1 MTTCTNC
8 GNPLRPGANFCPLCQ
23 AAQPMGSI
31 QNPPVPTAG
40 TGRALART
48 LLLDPQGN
56 QFPVVDQMT
65 LGRDPTNTVHLDQG
79 QVSRQH
85 ARIIWQI
92 THWVIMDLGSAN
104 GTFVN
109 GNQVNGSA
117 PLAHGDRLAFG
128 PVVELM
134 FGDPTMAAQ
143 TTGQGVSLPTQ
154 RVSQPIQPAGIPGMP
169 SAPAP
174 QLNNWGNRP
183 PQAEGF
189 VLSVQGPIT
198 VERDGKVG
206 KAILSVAL
214 GLISPALAFIPF
226 AAGKN
231 QIVITNLR
239 IERYPADPSW
249 PQASVTM
256 VGDPTSILERGDLV
270 AAWGKDQDGTI
281 YATQV
286 FNYTTQALTEFGKK

>member
-1 MTTCTNC
+1 LT
-8 GNPLRPGANFCPLCQ
+8 
-23 AAQPMGSI
+23 
-31 QNPPVPTAG
+31 
-40 TGRALART
+40 RA

-85 ARIIWQI
+85 ARILWQI

-109 GNQVNGSA
+109 GQQVFGSA

-128 PVVELM
+128 PAVELM
-134 FGDPTMAAQ
+134 FGDPAMTSPAP
-143 TTGQGVSLPTQ
+143 GQGTSAPTQ
-154 RVSQPIQPAGIPGMP
+154 QIHLPIQPAGAPGLP
-169 SAPAP
+169 AKPAP
-174 QLNNWGNRP
+174 QLNNWGKRP
-183 PQAEGF
+183 PQTEGL

-198 VERDGKVG
+198 VEKDGKVG
-206 KAILSVAL
+206 KALLSVGL

-239 IERYPADPSW
+239 LERYPPDPNW
-249 PQASVTM
+249 PQVAVTT

-270 AAWGKDQDGTI
+270 AVWGKDQGGTI
-281 YATQV
+281 YASQV
-286 FNYTTQALTEFGKK
+286 FNYMTQSLTEFGKK